1 MPMLASQ
8 AVAASS
14 HNGSEAVLTLPE
26 EEVLV
31 TETFTVTVTAGCGC
45 SLKVYQIQVF
55 GLRLRFE
62 LAKPQVTKANG
73 DAVNI
78 SEVDDGHRLQVVVT
92 YNNDALPA
100 ELWNDLILY
109 LGPFPQAT
117 LAAPRADLQE
127 DPLSQVYVLLTTIS
141 GAGKD
146 LPLELRL
153 GGALVGQAAESI
165 SFAAP
170 FVNCISTVGYGQCT
184 VEELENN
191 EVFVGTLGETMLYVK
206 GQGFGSNELLASS
219 SLMRISVTQLYNTT
233 ELCEESGWVS
243 YTEMWCRLAPKGAS
257 PLVMLLLGPMDETQL
272 LVVPWKIRY
281 KAPVIQNF
289 SKPILQIVDGGQLF
303 IIGQNFPDFQDDNGV
318 VGYES
323 GRRLESER
331 SVTAREL
338 QGISTSE
345 VCTSLIH
352 VNQTHLLC
360 EMKPRID
367 LTPAKCRDVDIVV
380 AWGDLTTE
388 MQTVPLKLP
397 EPEIQAVEDM
407 TPGRPLPIEVGD
419 LTYRLDGINFGT
431 PENGRM
437 QVLVG
442 DRSCE
447 VTIRADQQLFCV
459 MNGPLRD
466 DLLELYPDPPE
477 NASTGAIDVAV
488 PISVW
493 VTLGSSST
501 ESSEDCKP
509 IAANWSTHEVHLKS
523 CLAGS
528 MRQSFRSESCV
539 PCMPGWYTPVPGPFL
554 RCQSCPEGSYA
565 FQSASTVCLDCPDGR
580 MTPRNATASPLDCA
594 CRPGRF
600 LPLAERRSEV
610 RLVQQV
616 ERGEANALENYQL
629 GACSSCPTGATC
641 RGGLEPPVAQP
652 GWWLMPNEVP
662 VRCTMRGCLG
672 NNTCGRGYD
681 QRTRCETCTEQF
693 YVDLPESSCRECE
706 SWAVMFGAIY
716 GSLSFLFLFGCVFPF
731 FSWKA
736 RVALDPARGVAPP
749 KLCFGLF
756 HCCLKRY
763 AARKQLVT
771 AEYVDMSLYYDK
783 WWSCTRRVLQ
793 RFECFYHTPAR
804 RLVQGA
810 ELQPVVNI
818 TINHLQIFFLIANI
832 GYAHWPER
840 IKDILNFG
848 LLMVNSVESLR
859 PSCVAPIGSEG
870 RWYIF
875 FFLPYALYASGI
887 FFVICRQPNRRQRR
901 RIILMISG
909 GFLLYLSPL
918 HLLSA
923 SMIFD
928 CVDSAGQL
936 VLDADR
942 GIACWV
948 DPAWYRMFGVAV
960 GGFVFLFIVLSFVAL
975 SVYRT
980 YMWYRTA
987 EVGMIPPKSVFFTW
1001 WWLSGLRGVSLK
1013 HRAAIQGYKVH
1024 LDLPKDVTEVADVSS
1039 LCDDLLIQNVGNLKS
1054 GIERLNEYL
1063 QGFRVDD
1070 AKDTITRPWR
1080 LRGQEVFC
1088 EHCQGCGKSMHEKHM
1103 HGRTL
1108 CGLCSPP
1115 HSHHSDRA
1123 DRASGALLIRSR
1135 LREAAYNRLT
1145 IRLEHLLMQLRT
1157 MSSFSDTQISLKD
1170 LLSFTWELIV
1180 LVHKTALG
1188 LTRLL
1193 NTHDSQLGL
1202 QLSLLLCIGFLVLSL
1217 VVWPYRH
1224 NGLNILDSFY
1234 AALSVLCV
1242 YALIQLEHYN
1252 SDQTFFNVFVLL
1264 VAASSLLALVM
1275 VPLCWCFFALWS
1287 SAFSETYYVLAT
1299 KEVQGSLWRGPSSPR
1314 GPPAEESESTA
1325 LAIPSG
1331 KKAFTSILTR
1341 VVSSPEE
1348 LLPDEPIAAQWCF
1361 RIPLEKDSTSQRV
1374 DLTLQQGIAITVRD
1388 PAMLL
1393 QILNAEGADV
1403 DFQGKWGLPM
1413 LPPMRLRRGGDLPG
1427 LLRISVP
1434 CSDQKLL
1441 RSTLKQLNALG
1452 EEKPKHQ
1459 HEHNDRFSIDTEISP
1474 RSGRSSVL
1482 STQLFDGDGT
1492 PESEMAPRLST
1503 VTTNTQATQATQ
1515 ASVVTQKPSPS
1526 NGYKIKALTRPAK
1539 IGGRL
1544 VPAGAQIEKIRYVPP
1559 GACCRWEFWGENT

>member
-1 MPMLASQ
+1 
-8 AVAASS
+8 
-14 HNGSEAVLTLPE
+14 
-26 EEVLV
+26 
-31 TETFTVTVTAGCGC
+31 
-45 SLKVYQIQVF
+45 
-55 GLRLRFE
+55 
-62 LAKPQVTKANG
+62 
-73 DAVNI
+73 
-78 SEVDDGHRLQVVVT
+78 
-92 YNNDALPA
+92 
-100 ELWNDLILY
+100 
-109 LGPFPQAT
+109 
-117 LAAPRADLQE
+117 
-127 DPLSQVYVLLTTIS
+127 
-141 GAGKD
+141 
-146 LPLELRL
+146 
-153 GGALVGQAAESI
+153 
-165 SFAAP
+165 
-170 FVNCISTVGYGQCT
+170 
-184 VEELENN
+184 
-191 EVFVGTLGETMLYVK
+191 
-206 GQGFGSNELLASS
+206 
-219 SLMRISVTQLYNTT
+219 
-233 ELCEESGWVS
+233 
-243 YTEMWCRLAPKGAS
+243 
-257 PLVMLLLGPMDETQL
+257 
-272 LVVPWKIRY
+272 
-281 KAPVIQNF
+281 
-289 SKPILQIVDGGQLF
+289 
-303 IIGQNFPDFQDDNGV
+303 
-318 VGYES
+318 
-323 GRRLESER
+323 
-331 SVTAREL
+331 
-338 QGISTSE
+338 
-345 VCTSLIH
+345 
-352 VNQTHLLC
+352 
-360 EMKPRID
+360 
-367 LTPAKCRDVDIVV
+367 
-380 AWGDLTTE
+380 
-388 MQTVPLKLP
+388 
-397 EPEIQAVEDM
+397 
-407 TPGRPLPIEVGD
+407 
-419 LTYRLDGINFGT
+419 
-431 PENGRM
+431 
-437 QVLVG
+437 
-442 DRSCE
+442 
-447 VTIRADQQLFCV
+447 
-459 MNGPLRD
+459 
-466 DLLELYPDPPE
+466 
-477 NASTGAIDVAV
+477 
-488 PISVW
+488 
-493 VTLGSSST
+493 
-501 ESSEDCKP
+501 
-509 IAANWSTHEVHLKS
+509 
-523 CLAGS
+523 
-528 MRQSFRSESCV
+528 
-539 PCMPGWYTPVPGPFL
+539 
-554 RCQSCPEGSYA
+554 
-565 FQSASTVCLDCPDGR
+565 
-580 MTPRNATASPLDCA
+580 
-594 CRPGRF
+594 
-600 LPLAERRSEV
+600 
-610 RLVQQV
+610 
-616 ERGEANALENYQL
+616 
-629 GACSSCPTGATC
+629 
-641 RGGLEPPVAQP
+641 
-652 GWWLMPNEVP
+652 
-662 VRCTMRGCLG
+662 
-672 NNTCGRGYD
+672 
-681 QRTRCETCTEQF
+681 
-693 YVDLPESSCRECE
+693 
-706 SWAVMFGAIY
+706 MFGAIY

-736 RVALDPARGVAPP
+736 RVALDPARGRPRTPRGARAA
-749 KLCFGLF
+749 CWAAAARR
-756 HCCLKRY
+756 RY

-1103 HGRTL
+1103 HVA
-1108 CGLCSPP
+1108 CSNE
-1115 HSHHSDRA
+1115 RV
-1123 DRASGALLIRSR
+1123 
-1135 LREAAYNRLT
+1135 
-1145 IRLEHLLMQLRT
+1145 
-1157 MSSFSDTQISLKD
+1157 
-1170 LLSFTWELIV
+1170 ELIV

-1299 KEVQGSLWRGPSSPR
+1299 KE
-1314 GPPAEESESTA
+1314 ESESTA

-1348 LLPDEPIAAQWCF
+1348 LTLG
-1361 RIPLEKDSTSQRV
+1361 TSQRV

-1459 HEHNDRFSIDTEISP
+1459 QL
-1474 RSGRSSVL
+1474 GRSSVL